1 MKRDLTFV
9 KDGPIWIA
17 LGIDNDRTMLHQKMV
32 ADMIEDK
39 CTLQHVIE
47 IMNAK
52 GDLTD
57 AEWTTLMYVLG
68 YYQGV
73 RSQ

>member
-9 KDGPIWIA
+9 KTGSIGIA
-17 LGIDNDRTMLHQKMV
+17 LGIDYDRAMLHQNMV
-32 ADMIEDK
+32 AKMIEEDQP
-39 CTLQHVIE
+39 LQHVIE
-47 IMNAK
+47 TMNAK

-57 AEWTTLMYVLG
+57 AEWTTFMYVLG